1 MFENMYGVL
10 QGGVLIPNLFN
21 SFLEDLPAYLNIEKG
36 VSIGGIH
43 IAYLL
48 YADDLVL
55 MSESPTGFQN
65 FIHGLENFCMQWHM
79 VVNLTKTKVL
89 VFNERFVCGDNRY
102 FTFNKK

>member
-1 MFENMYGVL
+1 MYGVL
-10 QGGVLIPNLFN
+10 QGGLLSPSPFN
-21 SFLEDLPAYLNIEKG
+21 SFLEDLPAYLDIEKG
-36 VSIGGIH
+36 VSIGAIH

-55 MSESPTGFQN
+55 MSESPTGLQN
-65 FIHGLENFCMQWHM
+65 SIHGLEKFCMQWHM

-89 VFNERFVCGDNRY
+89 VFNERFVCGDNQY